1 MGPVSFD
8 APNLLDMR
16 TKSCSIGNNG
26 RHCETRISGLDMI
39 QSRSI
44 DLRWTNHSCRWR
56 VRRARG
62 RPGRKLA
69 AFVLLA
75 LVCAPSAALA
85 TSKETQTA
93 KAAEPASEK
102 QPIGQRKA
110 DLESQNAD
118 FELFLD
124 RLMMAE
130 SDGRNYLKNPRS
142 SALGPYQ
149 FIKGTF
155 LYVARRH
162 FQEHIA
168 GLTTAQILAKR
179 TDRAFSRKV
188 VAQYTR
194 ELAVHLAR
202 NGLPTTYGHLRL
214 AYLLG
219 PSGATRVL
227 KAEPTAMVQRL
238 ISRAAVVANPFLA
251 NMTAQ
256 QIIRRANRDI
266 SMDRSK
272 QLAVRLERKRKLN
285 RSGIR
290 VRCNLARPSCRRW
303 LALRKRKLAR
313 LQKQRKRLNKKA
325 QQ

>member
-1 MGPVSFD
+1 M
-8 APNLLDMR
+8 
-16 TKSCSIGNNG
+16 GNND
-26 RHCETRISGLDMI
+26 RLYRAQNFSLVQI
-39 QSRSI
+39 QSRPAGRRS
-44 DLRWTNHSCRWR
+44 TNPLCQQRFNG
-56 VRRARG
+56 ARG
-62 RPGRKLA
+62 GASWKLA
-69 AFVLLA
+69 VFALLA
-75 LVCAPSAALA
+75 LVCAPSATLA
-85 TSKETQTA
+85 TSQEAQSP
-93 KAAEPASEK
+93 KAEKPAEK
-102 QPIGQRKA
+102 RQPIGERKA
-110 DLESQNAD
+110 DLKSQSAD

-130 SDGRNYLKNPRS
+130 SDGRNYLKNSRS

-162 FQEHIA
+162 FQEQIA

-179 TDRAFSRKV
+179 TDRKFSRKV

-202 NGLPTTYGHLRL
+202 NGIATTYGHLRL

-227 KAEPTAMVQRL
+227 KAKPTTLVRRL
-238 ISRAAVVANPFLA
+238 ISRAAVVANPFLSK
-251 NMTAQ
+251 MTAR
-256 QIIRRANRDI
+256 QIIERANRDI

-272 QLAVRLERKRKLN
+272 QLAVRLEKKRKLK

-313 LQKQRKRLNKKA
+313 LQRQRDRLKKNA